1 MKAAVLGTGN
11 MGGHVVS
18 HLLACPEVQQIV
30 AYDPSPS
37 ARDAV
42 SEPGRVEATD
52 DLDTVLADPEV
63 ALCFVT
69 CPNQYHADLTRRC
82 IEHGKA
88 VLCEKPLATTL
99 EDAEQV
105 VKFAE
110 ARGAFLQVGFELR
123 YSHLYTRVKQWI
135 DEGLLGQV
143 VNTNCTYICTDF
155 CGADSWRTDPT
166 ISGSM
171 FGEKLSHYVDLP
183 RWWIGGQVAEVYSLC
198 APNAIQHYRVRD
210 NYQTT
215 YRFEGGAVSHLS
227 FMMAPAGTVTH
238 DPLAGWSADLKEV
251 GHELRFLIQGTDGAA
266 ATDVYGRR
274 LQRWSFEHTSERLVS
289 TLVEDVTWP
298 TEENERYYHNTYDQT
313 RDVVQRVAEGLP
325 PRNAAFDA
333 LETMRLCFAAEQ
345 SAEIGESISL
355 AKAISSSSLAGL
367 KSSD

>member
-1 MKAAVLGTGN
+1 MGNPGLDIPEITHMKAAVLGTGN
-11 MGGHVVS
+11 MGGRVVS
-18 HLLACPEVQQIV
+18 HLLACPEVQRVV

-42 SEPGRVEATD
+42 SEPGRVETAD
-52 DLDTVLADPEV
+52 GLDTVLADPEV
-63 ALCFVT
+63 AVCFVT

-105 VKFAE
+105 VEFAE

-123 YSHLYTRVKQWI
+123 YSHLYTRVRQWI
-135 DEGLLGQV
+135 DEGLLGRV

-155 CGADSWRTDPT
+155 CGADSWRTDPA

-183 RWWIGGQVAEVYSLC
+183 RWWVGDRVTEVYSVC
-198 APNAIQHYRVRD
+198 APNAIPHYQVRD

-215 YRFEGGAVSHLS
+215 YRFENGAVSHLT

-238 DPLAGWSADLKEV
+238 DPLSGWSADFGEV
-251 GHELRFLIQGTDGAA
+251 GHELRFLIQGTEGAA
-266 ATDVYGRR
+266 ETSVYGKRLRR
-274 LQRWSFEHTSERLVS
+274 WAFENTPERLVS
-289 TLVEDVTWP
+289 TLVEDHTWP
-298 TEENERYYHNTYDQT
+298 ADENESYYHNTFDQT
-313 RDVVQRVAEGLP
+313 HDVVHRVAKGLP
-325 PRNAAFDA
+325 PMNPARDA

-345 SAEIGESISL
+345 SAGAGKSISL
-355 AKAISSSSLAGL
+355 L
-367 KSSD
+367 